1 MPPKLA
7 ERKLSPSAEAAVAF
21 MDVTTENLSVS
32 FGEKQVLRA
41 LSLTFPAGSCTA
53 VMGPSGCGKTTLLR
67 VLAGL
72 RAPDGGSVRVSP
84 GRIACVF
91 QEPRLLPWRTAAENV
106 NAVLSDRTQTMPQ
119 ARAWLERLELGE
131 AAEQY
136 PAALSGGMQQRVA
149 IARALAYDAPVLL
162 LDEPFRALDA
172 ALRAR
177 VIACIAAETQGRTL
191 VLATHDPA
199 DADALGCTVYAY
211 AGGTFRCGVP

>member
-1 MPPKLA
+1 MI
-7 ERKLSPSAEAAVAF
+7 EARDLTVTF
-21 MDVTTENLSVS
+21 GGRTVLRDVTLTVPD
-32 FGEKQVLRA
+32 GGHIA
-41 LSLTFPAGSCTA
+41 L
-53 VMGPSGCGKTTLLR
+53 MGPSGCGKTTLLR

-72 RAPDGGSVRVSP
+72 QAPDSGTVRVEP
-84 GRIACVF
+84 GRMACVF

-106 NAVLSDRTQTMPQ
+106 NAVLSDRAQTMPQ
-119 ARAWLERLELGE
+119 ARAWLERL
-131 AAEQY
+131 ADARDQY

-177 VIACIAAETQGRTL
+177 VIACIAAETRGRTL

-211 AGGTFRCGVP
+211 AGGAFCTAVP

>member
-1 MPPKLA
+1 
-7 ERKLSPSAEAAVAF
+7 
-21 MDVTTENLSVS
+21 
-32 FGEKQVLRA
+32 
-41 LSLTFPAGSCTA
+41 
-53 VMGPSGCGKTTLLR
+53 MGPSGCGKTTLLR

-72 RAPDGGSVRVSP
+72 QAPDAGTVRVEP
-84 GRIACVF
+84 GRMACVF

-106 NAVLSDRTQTMPQ
+106 NAVLSDRAQTMPQ
-119 ARAWLERLELGE
+119 ALIWLERLEL
-131 AAEQY
+131 ADARDQY